1 MRAVEA
7 GGNPC
12 RRFEACSLVRIIAEA
27 LMGPDPSHGWPHVYR
42 VLGLVYEIV
51 EAEGVAVDWDVLWN
65 AVMLHDVGRSLE
77 GEESHAV
84 KSAEFARRL
93 LPLLGYPGDV
103 VETIAN
109 AILAHSYSLGAEP
122 GSVEARV
129 LSDADKL
136 DALGAV
142 GIARVFHY
150 GCAAGR
156 GFEESLEHI
165 RSKILRLPE
174 LMHFEYSRRL
184 AEARAG
190 IVKRFL
196 EELEA
201 ELSVRRPR
209 L

>member
-1 MRAVEA
+1 MYATES

-12 RRFEACSLVRIIAEA
+12 RRSEACALVRTIAEA
-27 LMGPDPSHGWPHVYR
+27 LMGPDPSHGWPHVSR
-42 VLGLVYEIV
+42 VLGLVYDIV
-51 EAEGVAVDWDVLWN
+51 EAEGVTVDWDVLWN

-77 GEESHAV
+77 GEGHHAI
-84 KSAEFARRL
+84 KSAKFARRL
-93 LPLLGYPGDV
+93 LPHLGYPSGV
-103 VETIAN
+103 VEAVAN

-150 GCAAGR
+150 GCLAGR
-156 GFEESLEHI
+156 SFEESLEHI

-184 AEARAG
+184 AEARAR
-190 IVKRFL
+190 IVERFL
-196 EELEA
+196 REIEA
-201 ELSVRRPR
+201 ELSVGRPR